1 MVKNYHFWANCPK
14 SGTVYL
20 GERGGEKRVQN
31 EKSSLLTH
39 TYLALSDEGHS
50 MYSKASLDEID
61 ARELDGVPPQLKAV
75 GYELQ
80 TEKMRPSV
88 WLYDEGDSNNRHW
101 QREQEELYYVME
113 GTITMEVDAEEI
125 ELGEGEFV
133 VVSPDAWRQITAL
146 EPSTI
151 FAVGAPNV
159 ADDAVTDE
167 EPPS

>member
-1 MVKNYHFWANCPK
+1 
-14 SGTVYL
+14 
-20 GERGGEKRVQN
+20 
-31 EKSSLLTH
+31 
-39 TYLALSDEGHS
+39 
-50 MYSKASLDEID
+50 MYSKASLNEID

-88 WLYDEGDSNNRHW
+88 WLYDEGDSNNCHW
-101 QREQEELYYVME
+101 QREQEELYFVME
-113 GTITMEVDAEEI
+113 GTITMEVDDEEM

-133 VVSPDAWRQITAL
+133 AVSPDAWRQITAL
-146 EPSTI
+146 ESSTI
-151 FAVGAPNV
+151 FAIGAPNV